1 MQKYIYLPKLK
12 RKTQLKL
19 QILMVLN
26 VLGKRYSTCIML
38 AIFIITELG
47 RHQPQPLLIQ
57 MADTKSQGGAL
68 AFPTLGS
75 LVTQNDK

>member
-1 MQKYIYLPKLK
+1 
-12 RKTQLKL
+12 
-19 QILMVLN
+19 
-26 VLGKRYSTCIML
+26 ML

-68 AFPTLGS
+68 AFPTIYIRTAVLISNGS
-75 LVTQNDK
+75 VY

>member
-1 MQKYIYLPKLK
+1 
-12 RKTQLKL
+12 
-19 QILMVLN
+19 MVLN
-26 VLGKRYSTCIML
+26 ILGKRCSTCIML

-68 AFPTLGS
+68 AFPTIYIRTAVLISNGS
-75 LVTQNDK
+75 VY